1 MFFLSTLR
9 NAPVFDSSFAV
20 VGKYKDIIASLV
32 PDQYAPVKG
41 LVVTPL
47 KGGGERVIPWSAV
60 ENASRVGIHLST
72 LVARV
77 APVQE
82 NGSDIR
88 LREKVLDH
96 QIVDITGVRVVRV
109 NDLQLG
115 TIEGRMCVIAIDVSA
130 KALLRR
136 LDLDRL
142 DVFNLIP
149 VKLID
154 WRQANLVAGSVQI
167 MALSK
172 DVVHIHPA
180 DIATIVEDLNVKQGS
195 ELMKSLDL
203 ATAAR
208 VFEEIDPETR
218 RILVKALSP
227 DKVALITDKMPLDEV
242 VDLLKSLPAATSD
255 ELLSY
260 FQSSRAASAERLI
273 HYSNHSAGGLMTTE
287 FIKCGLSC
295 TVAEIIEEIK
305 KFSPAF
311 RFIHYVYVVDE
322 ENRFMGVAS
331 FRRLITSAP
340 NQTIQEIMRD
350 RKGLKILRPEQS
362 LREVAVIMAK
372 YKLFSAAVVDKR
384 RQLLGVITMDDV
396 MRQLVMHRYDV

>member
-9 NAPVFDSSFAV
+9 NAPVYDSSFALI
-20 VGKYKDIIASLV
+20 GYYKDIIASAV
-32 PDQYAPVKG
+32 VDQYAPVKS
-41 LVVTPL
+41 LVVTL
-47 KGGGERVIPWSAV
+47 AKRKGELVIPWSIV

-72 LVARV
+72 LLARAV
-77 APVQE
+77 PVQE
-82 NGSDIR
+82 NGNDIR

-96 QIVDITGVRVVRV
+96 QIVDITGARVVRV

-115 TIEGRMCVIAIDVSA
+115 TIEGRMCVIAIDVSF

-136 LDLDRL
+136 LNLDWIDLL
-142 DVFNLIP
+142 NMIP
-149 VKLID
+149 VRLID
-154 WRQANLVAGSVQI
+154 WRQANLVSGSVQVA
-167 MALSK
+167 ALSK
-172 DVVHIHPA
+172 DVVQMHPA
-180 DIATIVEDLNVKQGS
+180 DIATIVEELNVNQGS

-242 VDLLKSLPAATSD
+242 VDLLKSLPAATCQ
-255 ELLSY
+255 ELLSHL
-260 FQSSRAASAERLI
+260 QSSRAATAARLLQ
-273 HYSNHSAGGLMTTE
+273 YANHSAGGLMTTE
-287 FIKCGLSC
+287 YIKCNLTC
-295 TVAEIIEEIK
+295 TVAQVIDEIK
-305 KFSPAF
+305 KRSFTF

-331 FRRLITSAP
+331 FRRLITSGP
-340 NQTIQEIMRD
+340 QQTMQEIMRD
-350 RKGLKILRPEQS
+350 RKGLKVLKPEQP

-372 YKLFSAAVVDKR
+372 YKLFSAAVVDKK
-384 RQLLGVITMDDV
+384 RQLLGVITLDDI
-396 MRQLVMHRYDV
+396 MRQLVSHIYDL